1 MSSLAPLELLEKYWQ
16 SQHVAQDEI
25 EDLMSLVGELLEDEG
40 DLD

>member
-16 SQHVAQDEI
+16 SQHVAQEEI
-25 EDLMSLVGELLEDEG
+25 EKLIGLAGDLLEDEG